1 MERTE
6 KKKNGKRQR
15 LNTVDWLILSLLLA
29 ALLLGVLWVSRR
41 DAASETVPIV
51 YTLSVLSVSSDVADE
66 NGGWETLIP
75 NGAVVTNERGSRV
88 LGWVD
93 SVTVRPSAVLSVRG
107 GSPVTVLREDR
118 DDLYV
123 RIRADAIYGK
133 GDCYRVGDIP
143 ILCGVDGDFRIGGF
157 SAHACR
163 IVRVEVEGVT

>member
-93 SVTVRPSAVLSVRG
+93 GVTVRPSAVLSVR
-107 GSPVTVLREDR
+107 
-118 DDLYV
+118 
-123 RIRADAIYGK
+123 
-133 GDCYRVGDIP
+133 
-143 ILCGVDGDFRIGGF
+143 
-157 SAHACR
+157 
-163 IVRVEVEGVT
+163 EGCA